1 MIIRNLKGP
10 QMKHHLLKI
19 VTLSVLCFSLT
30 ACLGGWTSTT
40 SRVQTGSTGGEL
52 STLWQAK
59 QNGVISDE
67 TYQKEKAR
75 ILNQNKDN

>member
-1 MIIRNLKGP
+1 
-10 QMKHHLLKI
+10 MKNYTLKI
-19 VTLSVLCFSLT
+19 LTLCVVCFSLT
-30 ACLGGWTSTT
+30 ACLGGWTSTS

-59 QNGVISDE
+59 QNGVISE
-67 TYQKEKAR
+67 EVYQKEKAR